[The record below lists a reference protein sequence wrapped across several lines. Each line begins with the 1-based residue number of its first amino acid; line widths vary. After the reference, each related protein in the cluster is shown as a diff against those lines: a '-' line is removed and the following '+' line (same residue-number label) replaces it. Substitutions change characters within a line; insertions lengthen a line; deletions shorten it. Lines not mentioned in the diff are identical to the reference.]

1 MKIASSFV
9 YSKLD
14 QITNMC
20 FRSFAFRG
28 IFFVYTLLLFSC
40 NAIMNDNSYDEESIE
55 LELYTDY
62 EYRDGYYRFDYPK
75 EAESSYGR
83 VHYNT
88 EPMTRVFWS
97 SDDFFTMIYWGRE
110 YHYPVINYST
120 YSDDEGSGQQLF
132 YVYQQHIGDTLD
144 LVACADE
151 CKSVSVI
158 IE

>member
-1 MKIASSFV
+1 
-9 YSKLD
+9 
-14 QITNMC
+14 
-20 FRSFAFRG
+20 
-28 IFFVYTLLLFSC
+28 
-40 NAIMNDNSYDEESIE
+40 
-55 LELYTDY
+55 
-62 EYRDGYYRFDYPK
+62 
-75 EAESSYGR
+75 
-83 VHYNT
+83 
-88 EPMTRVFWS
+88 MTRVFWS